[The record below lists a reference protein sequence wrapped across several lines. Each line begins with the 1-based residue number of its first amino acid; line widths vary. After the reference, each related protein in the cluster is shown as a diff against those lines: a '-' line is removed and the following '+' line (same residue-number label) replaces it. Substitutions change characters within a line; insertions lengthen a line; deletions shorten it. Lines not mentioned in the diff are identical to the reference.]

1 MKMCCKKIVD
11 VRKVFDEM
19 PRRTV
24 ASWNSVMTTI
34 VSLGDGIVI
43 KDHERKTK
51 THGGGGP
58 NQGYV
63 RAMDPIKKG
72 GNPHFASLMRHFC
85 SNSYSQPL
93 GDSSSCYADA
103 S

>member
-34 VSLGDGIVI
+34 VSLDMLSP
-43 KDHERKTK
+43 HEGT
-51 THGGGGP
+51 
-58 NQGYV
+58 
-63 RAMDPIKKG
+63 
-72 GNPHFASLMRHFC
+72 SLTATI
-85 SNSYSQPL
+85 NL
-93 GDSSSCYADA
+93 VD
-103 S
+103 